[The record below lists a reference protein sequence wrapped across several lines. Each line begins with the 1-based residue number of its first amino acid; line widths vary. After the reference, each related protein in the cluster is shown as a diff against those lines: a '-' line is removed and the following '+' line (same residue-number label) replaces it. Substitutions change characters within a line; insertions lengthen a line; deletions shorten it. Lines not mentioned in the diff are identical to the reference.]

1 MILAEYVLILK
12 LLTSLI
18 LGKTSFSTPLFLKK
32 PQFSLFTDQ
41 FKVISPYVPAEFTY
55 SDLGQQFDLKMKRS
69 LSLILVVIIFS
80 VSAVAQDVFS
90 PSDPIVRYNA
100 GQPLGSPQ
108 HPNPDIPGL
117 QKWVSVPV
125 KGVSA
130 DPGSWD
136 ASSFK
141 QYFLNV
147 GGTKVAFRVKFPT
160 TYSSN
165 PSKKFPVML
174 FLHGGGE
181 VGCPTN
187 GGIYNNERPI
197 WLGGQLFRDKVNS
210 GAFDGFLLYP
220 QLVINDVGCFAGW
233 LAASSQT
240 LDVIISMIDSMAKYV
255 RADVDR
261 VSVDGLSGGG
271 FGAWRMA
278 KSYPKRI
285 AKILPSAASGAVS
298 TNERLNMIH
307 VPIWFATG
315 GKDVDPSPEMA
326 ATQYNAFKAIG
337 ANIRYTEYP
346 ELGHNMWYNHWR
358 EPDFVPE
365 LLSAHKANP
374 LVYFGRNAFCRPDEI
389 NAKLGLTA
397 GFDAYE
403 WEKDGVLIASSDNG
417 INTILVPSVV
427 ISYTGN
433 EINVRQYGHY
443 RARFR
448 RYAGGSWSA
457 WSPNPVDIKTKS
469 TTQTPPIQIE
479 GKHSKVLPAPDGSVT
494 VPLGMPEGFVNYQWY
509 TDTSTAAIDT
519 FRVYNAGIGQYKA
532 RYSEEF
538 GCGTEFSPLFHVID
552 ADGSPKPDP
561 ATQLT
566 AAPASA
572 ASVKLNWS
580 QNNSPAVEE
589 TGFEVYRSTAT
600 TGPYTFVNITAPNIT
615 TYTDTGLIANTPYF
629 YMIRAVGD
637 SGAAAVSNKAPV
649 KTLGDNTPP
658 TAPGNLIYASTP
670 DPSVVTLGWGASSD
684 AGGIARYDIFINGEK
699 AFSTTA
705 LSYQVTGLDSGS
717 VFNFVVKAYDTDG
730 NVSPPSNQV
739 TYSRDP
745 NAPPIPGIPR
755 TIVATAKSY
764 SIINVTWVDSSSNE
778 SGFEIARSPSP
789 ASPYKNVG
797 VVGPDVTIFSDS
809 SLAPSTIYYYK
820 VRAIGTGGES
830 DYSDTSSATTFGPPL
845 TPVAPTELAGDSGDS
860 TSISIT
866 WTDNASNETGYLI
879 YRSTDSVSFTVID
892 SVPSNTN
899 AYTDTTISGQQAY
912 YYYVVGINGSGEGD
926 PSNTIV
932 VYSNNRAPVIS
943 GLSTFTMK
951 SLDTVAIDFTVMDDV
966 GDSVNT
972 TVPERPL
979 FVTFYLLS
987 PGKYRLVALPQVDD
1001 IGSHFVTVKAMDNK
1015 GKSSEIRFQVI
1026 VSNKNFRSTFVRFGN
1041 PNSVVSAPWNNFSGT
1056 MTDSSSLSNI
1066 IDENGEN
1073 TSYGIRSMSNWGIST
1088 MGHITGDNSG
1098 IFPDFVLES
1107 GIVDSSSG
1115 VKTFQ
1120 ITGLDPSKMYN
1131 LVFAGS
1137 QNEGYVA
1144 TSEIS
1149 TVVSPDTLR
1158 TISDARNNMHTAAS
1172 LNGLKPTADGIIEV
1186 NIKRGPNSP
1195 ASYLNALVIKEY
1207 ENAVELLSPQNL
1219 FVEAKDRNAANLTWL
1234 DNSANEDNEG
1244 GFELIRAT
1252 DSSFVGG
1259 TVSIPLPANTTSYT
1273 DTSLKPNTN
1282 YYYHVRAKSGSQT
1295 SGFSNKA
1302 RVITPEALAY
1312 VNFNSTVANAP
1323 FPWNNIASPV
1333 LVEFTTPPLFNQS
1346 GANTPMTMSLV
1357 KTFNGEFTSGA
1368 ATGNNSGV
1376 VPDLVLKSNFWLD
1389 RGQVSQFKV
1398 NGLNHNRK
1406 YRVGFIGSSGPAQ
1419 WYKSNY
1425 TAAYT
1430 VDGKTVYLNSWMN
1443 STKVV
1448 YVENLQPEED
1458 GTLMLNF
1465 STTPAGG
1472 YGFNSGVIIEQ
1483 YTDTLKAIADSIPK
1497 YIPPPVDPND
1507 PDPPNNPGNP
1517 GDPNNPG
1524 DTTIYPPPTID
1535 TLPPDSSRFDK
1546 ITVYPNPFYNQLNLR
1561 FYNGAPNARINLEI
1575 YDELGQLK
1583 FRRDF
1588 GNLPQGNVI
1597 LPVTSISVN
1606 MRVGVYI
1613 MVLKRDGKIVKSQ
1626 KIVRLRN

>member
-1 MILAEYVLILK
+1 MILAEYVLILN
-12 LLTSLI
+12 LLTSLYPRKDC
-18 LGKTSFSTPLFLKK
+18 LFDSFIFENHRFL
-32 PQFSLFTDQ
+32 LFTDL
-41 FKVISPYVPAEFTY
+41 FKVTSPYAPAEFTY
-55 SDLGQQFDLKMKRS
+55 SDMGQQFDLKMKRS
-69 LSLILVVIIFS
+69 LSIYLVVFFFS
-80 VSAVAQDVFS
+80 VSAVAQNVFN
-90 PSDPIVRYNA
+90 PSDPIVRYSA
-100 GQPLGSPQ
+100 GQPLGSSQ
-108 HPNPDIPGL
+108 HPDPDVPGL
-117 QKWVSVPV
+117 QKWVSIPV
-125 KGVSA
+125 KGVSL
-130 DPGSWD
+130 DPAAWD

-147 GGTKVAFRVKFPT
+147 AGTKVAFRVKFPT
-160 TYSSN
+160 SYSSN

-187 GGIYNNERPI
+187 GGVYNNERSI
-197 WLGGQLFRDKVNS
+197 WLGGQLFRDRVNS

-233 LAASSQT
+233 LTASNKT
-240 LDVIISMIDSMAKYV
+240 LEVIISMIDSMAKYI

-285 AKILPSAASGAVS
+285 AKILPSAAAGAIN
-298 TNERLNMIH
+298 TNDRQNMIH

-326 ATQYNAFKAIG
+326 ETQFNAFKAIG
-337 ANIRYTEYP
+337 ANIRYTQYP
-346 ELGHNMWYNHWR
+346 ELGHNMWFNHWR

-365 LLSAHKANP
+365 LNSAHKANP

-389 NAKLGLTA
+389 NAKLGLTP
-397 GFDAYE
+397 GFAAYE

-417 INTILVPSVV
+417 INTILVPDVV

-433 EINVRQYGHY
+433 EINVKQYGFY

-448 RYAGGSWSA
+448 RYASGSWSD
-457 WSPNPVDIKTKS
+457 WSPKPVEIKTKS
-469 TTQTPPIQIE
+469 TTQTPPIEIE

-494 VPLGMPEGFVNYQWY
+494 VSLGLPEGFVNYQWY
-509 TDTSTAAIDT
+509 TDTSTAPVDT
-519 FRVYNAGIGQYKA
+519 LRVYNAEVGHYKA

-552 ADGSPKPDP
+552 AEGSPKPDP

-566 AAPASA
+566 AAPVSA

-580 QNNSPAVEE
+580 QNASPAVEE
-589 TGFEVYRSTAT
+589 TGFEVYRATAT
-600 TGPYTFVNITAPNIT
+600 SGPYSFVDITGPNVI
-615 TYTDTGLIANTPYF
+615 TYTDTGLSANTPYF

-637 SGAAAVSNKAPV
+637 SGAAALSNKAPV
-649 KTLGDNTPP
+649 KSLGDNTPP
-658 TAPGNLIYASTP
+658 TAPGNLIYAPTP
-670 DPSVVTLGWGASSD
+670 DPAAVTLGWSASSD
-684 AGGIARYDIFINGEK
+684 VGGIDRYDIFINGEK
-699 AFSTTA
+699 AYSTTA
-705 LSYQVTGLDSGS
+705 VSYKVTGLDSGS

-745 NAPPIPGIPR
+745 NAPPVPGIPS
-755 TIVATAKSY
+755 TILATAKSY
-764 SIINVTWVDSSSNE
+764 SIIDVTWVDSSSNE
-778 SGFEIARSPSP
+778 SGFEIARSGAP
-789 ASPYKNVG
+789 ASPFRNVG
-797 VVGPDVTIFSDS
+797 VVGPDVTSFSDS
-809 SLAPSTIYYYK
+809 SLTPSTIYYYK

-830 DYSDTSSATTFGPPL
+830 EYSDTSSATTFGPPL

-879 YRSTDSVSFTVID
+879 YRSTDSVNFTVLD

-899 AYTDTTISGQQAY
+899 AFTDTTISGQHVY
-912 YYYVVGINGSGEGD
+912 YYYVAGVNESGVGD

-932 VYSNNRAPVIS
+932 VYSNNRAPVIA
-943 GLSTFTMK
+943 GLSTVTMK
-951 SLDTVAIDFTVMDDV
+951 SLDTFAVDFTVVDDV
-966 GDSVNT
+966 GDSVNA

-979 FVTFYLLS
+979 FVTFYYLS
-987 PGKYRLVALPQVDD
+987 PGKYRLVALPQVED

-1015 GKSSEIRFQVI
+1015 GKSSELRFQVI

-1041 PNSVVSAPWNNFSGT
+1041 SNRVAPAPWNNFTGKI
-1056 MTDSSSLSNI
+1056 TDSSAISNL
-1066 IDENGEN
+1066 IDDNGDT
-1073 TSYGIRSMSNWGIST
+1073 TSYGIRSMSSWGLNT

-1098 IFPDFVLES
+1098 VFPDLVLES
-1107 GIVDSSSG
+1107 GLVDSSSNA
-1115 VKTFQ
+1115 KTFQ
-1120 ITGLDPSKMYN
+1120 ITGLDTSKLYN

-1149 TVVSPDTLR
+1149 TVISPDTLKA
-1158 TISDARNNMHTAAS
+1158 ISDARNNMHTAAS

-1186 NIKRGPNSP
+1186 SIKRGPKTP
-1195 ASYLNALVIKEY
+1195 ASYLNAIVIKEY
-1207 ENAVELLSPQNL
+1207 EKTVELLSPQNL
-1219 FVEAKDRNAANLTWL
+1219 YVEAKDRNTANLTWV
-1234 DNSANEDNEG
+1234 DNSANEDAAG
-1244 GFELIRAT
+1244 GYELIRAT
-1252 DSSFVGG
+1252 DSSFAGG
-1259 TVSIPLPANTTSYT
+1259 AVSIPLAANTTSYT

-1295 SGFSNKA
+1295 SGFSNQA

-1346 GANTPMTMSLV
+1346 GAITAMTMALV

-1368 ATGNNSGV
+1368 TTGNNSGV

-1389 RGQVSQFKV
+1389 RGQIASFKV
-1398 NGLNHNRK
+1398 NGLNHSRK
-1406 YRVGFIGSSGPAQ
+1406 YRIGFIGSSGPAQ

-1425 TAAYT
+1425 TASYT
-1430 VDGKTVYLNSWMN
+1430 VNEKTVYLNSWMN

-1448 YVENLQPEED
+1448 YVEDLKPEED

-1507 PDPPNNPGNP
+1507 PDTTDPGNPGNP
-1517 GDPNNPG
+1517 NNP
-1524 DTTIYPPPTID
+1524 DTTIYPPPTVD

-1546 ITVYPNPFYNQLNLR
+1546 VTVYPNPFYNQLNLR
-1561 FYNGAPNARINLEI
+1561 FYNSVPNARINLEI

-1588 GNLPQGNVI
+1588 GNLPEGNVI

-1613 MVLKRDGKIVKSQ
+1613 MVLKLDGKIAKSQ